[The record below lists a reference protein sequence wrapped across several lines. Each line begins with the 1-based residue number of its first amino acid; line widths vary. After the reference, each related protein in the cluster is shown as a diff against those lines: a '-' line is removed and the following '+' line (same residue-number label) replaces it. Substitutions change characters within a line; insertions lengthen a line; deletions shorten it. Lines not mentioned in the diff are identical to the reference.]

1 MKATLKGNVLTV
13 EMELGKGE
21 RSKSGKS
28 LIMFTTG
35 GFQLVEGTDLQI
47 NLNVIKPK

>member
-1 MKATLKGNVLTV
+1 MKATVKGNILTI

-28 LIMFTTG
+28 LIVFTTG
-35 GFQLVEGTDLQI
+35 GFKKVDGTDLQVAI
-47 NLNVIKPK
+47 NVIKPK

>member
-1 MKATLKGNVLTV
+1 MKTQLKGNTLIV

-28 LIMFTTG
+28 LIVFSTS
-35 GFQLVEGTDLQI
+35 GFKKVEGTEYQI
-47 NLNVIKPK
+47 SINVIRSK